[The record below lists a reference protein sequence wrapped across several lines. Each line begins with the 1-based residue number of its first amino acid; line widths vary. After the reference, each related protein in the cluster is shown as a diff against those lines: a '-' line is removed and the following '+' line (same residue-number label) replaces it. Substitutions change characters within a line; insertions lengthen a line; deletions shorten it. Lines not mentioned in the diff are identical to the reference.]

1 MVLKKRKN
9 NEWIIEKIFI
19 ILLIAGTGEI
29 TLPSEGAIQYT
40 DEVFGFYELDEKIEK
55 LKAQ

>member
-1 MVLKKRKN
+1 MRGLSRR
-9 NEWIIEKIFI
+9 IFI

-40 DEVFGFYELDEKIEK
+40 DEVFGFYELDEKIKRIKNAK
-55 LKAQ
+55 L